1 MDPALWAE
9 FSGWMRDNELIE
21 GLPPS
26 PELLSNAYLPGA
38 IPE

>member
-1 MDPALWAE
+1 MGA
-9 FSGWMRDNELIE
+9 FSGWMRDNELID

-26 PELLSNAYLPGA
+26 SELLSDAYLPGA